1 VAYYATVGK
10 RDQRATVGEALT
22 ALLAEENPEEVL
34 RLARALREAAESLEL
49 ESVRNARERKVS
61 WSRFG
66 AIYGLTK
73 QGAQQRFRRDA
84 QSPAQAS

>member
-1 VAYYATVGK
+1 MAYYATVGK

-22 ALLAEENPEEVL
+22 ALLAEENPEEAL

-49 ESVRNARERKVS
+49 ELVRNARVRKVS
-61 WSRFG
+61 WSRIG

-84 QSPAQAS
+84 HSPAQAS